1 MNHRTLR
8 GVLLVATAG
17 LVLAACGGGG
27 NDAPAY
33 SYETAATPPDSAG
46 VNISSFLGFIADL
59 AGSPLENREPFD
71 LSAYVLPTDD
81 ADALPPVATAIDQ

>member
-1 MNHRTLR
+1 MNQRTVR
-8 GVLLVATAG
+8 GALLAAAAG
-17 LVLAACGGGG
+17 LVLTACGGGD
-27 NDAPAY
+27 DAPTY
-33 SYETAATPPDSAG
+33 SYETSATPPDSAG

-81 ADALPPVATAIDQ
+81 ADTLPPIATAIDQ